1 MLLGLPGGIEQP
13 NVTLSGDK
21 EAMGVGL
28 LNQPLV
34 GQVAR
39 IEDPKASRI
48 EDRVECESK
57 IGSIHD
63 VDPSRSRSSKRLRNC
78 QTSPPLFIWII
89 PVVWPSRCQAQD
101 TSAAISSLGQ
111 QARISERKSHEDSA
125 QCKAVLY
132 SQTRHI
138 HGIYA

>member
-39 IEDPKASRI
+39 IEDR
-48 EDRVECESK
+48 
-57 IGSIHD
+57 
-63 VDPSRSRSSKRLRNC
+63 VDP
-78 QTSPPLFIWII
+78 
-89 PVVWPSRCQAQD
+89 
-101 TSAAISSLGQ
+101 
-111 QARISERKSHEDSA
+111 
-125 QCKAVLY
+125 
-132 SQTRHI
+132 
-138 HGIYA
+138 